1 IPQQGSLGASGD
13 LAPLAHIAL
22 TLIGEGEVYYKG
34 KEKKTIDVLN
44 ELGIKPLT
52 LTAKEGLGLINGTQ
66 AMTAKGVVAYSKAEK
81 LCRQVE
87 VSSSLTFEALKGIT
101 DVFDEKIHSVRGYKE
116 QEDVAERMKRYLEG
130 SDLTTKQGEIDRKSV
145 V

>member
-1 IPQQGSLGASGD
+1 LQLNLIRNHSSGVGEPFSNTVSRAMLLLRANTLLKGFSGVRPKIIERLIMYVNKKIIPIIPQQGSLGASGD

-52 LTAKEGLGLINGTQ
+52 LTAKEGLGLIN
-66 AMTAKGVVAYSKAEK
+66 
-81 LCRQVE
+81 
-87 VSSSLTFEALKGIT
+87 
-101 DVFDEKIHSVRGYKE
+101 
-116 QEDVAERMKRYLEG
+116 
-130 SDLTTKQGEIDRKSV
+130 
-145 V
+145 